1 MPGGSGPKNK
11 GYRYENELRLDLV
24 ASGFTACRRVPLS
37 GAGEE
42 KDDLTFQCG
51 WGEQERIEAKR
62 RKALPSYLTS
72 ALSGGATAVAFRE
85 DRGSTYVLITWD
97 RYKELCQ

>member
-1 MPGGSGPKNK
+1 MGRASKDK

-24 ASGFTACRRVPLS
+24 ASGFEKARRVPLS

-42 KDDLTFQCG
+42 CDDVTFQTG
-51 WGEQERIEAKR
+51 WGDVERIEAKR
-62 RKALPSYLTS
+62 RKALPSYLTT
-72 ALSGGATAVAFRE
+72 ALGNGATAVAFRE
-85 DRGSTYVLITWD
+85 DRGRSFVLITWD

>member
-1 MPGGSGPKNK
+1 MGKASKDK
-11 GYRYENELRLDLV
+11 GYRYENELRLDLI
-24 ASGFTACRRVPLS
+24 ASGFESARRVPLS

-51 WGEQERIEAKR
+51 WGEMERVEAKR

-72 ALSGGATAVAFRE
+72 ALSDGATAVVFRE
-85 DRGSTYVLITWD
+85 DRGRSFVLLTWD

>member
-1 MPGGSGPKNK
+1 MAGGRSPKDK
-11 GYRYENELRLDLV
+11 GYRYENELRLDLI
-24 ASGFTACRRVPLS
+24 ASGFNARRVPLS

-42 KDDLTFQCG
+42 KDDLTFVCG
-51 WGEQERIEAKR
+51 WGDVERLEAKR

-72 ALSGGATAVAFRE
+72 ALDNGATAVVFRQ
-85 DRGSTYVLITWD
+85 DRGRSLVLITWE

>member
-1 MPGGSGPKNK
+1 MPGGSGPKDK

-42 KDDLTFQCG
+42 KDDLTFLCG

-62 RKALPSYLTS
+62 RKTLPTYLTT
-72 ALSGGATAVAFRE
+72 ALGNGATAVAFRE
-85 DRGSTYVLITWD
+85 DRGKTFVLITWD